1 MFYHEGADT
10 ERFEQVILE
19 AVRQVLAASGP
30 ESFFDW
36 ARTQIPHTL
45 HLDELDLDAVEIR
58 RLAHLL
64 GTAVW
69 NATPQPA
76 QGYRVVPLPSPP
88 AGAACPCGSGSPY
101 GRCCGDVQDLPVLS
115 TDLIWELLL
124 DELPE
129 RDQEA
134 ALARDA
140 VPHHLWA
147 KIADRWLEEQDKP
160 GRAVALL
167 EPLFAGSLEGL
178 GAELR
183 AGLRCPVRR
192 L

>member
-88 AGAACPCGSGSPY
+88 RVPPAPAA
-101 GRCCGDVQDLPVLS
+101 PVA
-115 TDLIWELLL
+115 
-124 DELPE
+124 PM
-129 RDQEA
+129 
-134 ALARDA
+134 
-140 VPHHLWA
+140 V
-147 KIADRWLEEQDKP
+147 
-160 GRAVALL
+160 AVA
-167 EPLFAGSLEGL
+167 GTS
-178 GAELR
+178 R
-183 AGLRCPVRR
+183 TCPSCRR
-192 L
+192 I